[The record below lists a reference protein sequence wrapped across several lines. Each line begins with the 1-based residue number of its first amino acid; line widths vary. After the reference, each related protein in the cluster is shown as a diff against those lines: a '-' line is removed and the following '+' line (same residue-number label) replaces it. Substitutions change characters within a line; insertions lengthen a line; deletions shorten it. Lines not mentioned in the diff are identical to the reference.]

1 MNTNEL
7 RKGNFVMDEVSG
19 EWMSMTDITEDLV
32 ATVIDRSKFP
42 LKDGWKMAPIP
53 VTPDALKRIGA
64 VAKNAN
70 SNFWYIGKF
79 IFALTATGL
88 YLMDQNQ
95 NLVPGAVGL
104 KHIHMVQNLVFFLTG
119 REMQLV
125 K

>member
-1 MNTNEL
+1 MNTNEF

-19 EWMSMTDITEDLV
+19 EWMSMTEITEDLV

-53 VTPDALKRIGA
+53 VTPEALRRVGVVQKA
-64 VAKNAN
+64 SN
-70 SNFWYIGKF
+70 SNIWYVGKF
-79 IFALTATGL
+79 IFALTASGM

-95 NLVPGAVGL
+95 NLVPGAIAL
-104 KHIHMVQNLVFFLTG
+104 KHIHMLQNLIFFLAG